1 MLTSHV
7 KLLYTFLT
15 VTNQQG
21 KDMSL
26 ITDSRAAD
34 LLCSAFE
41 GGSNYWYL
49 IDHKQVPVVAATPWG
64 NEYMPSYISYPFS
77 QSGAIVIVDIE
88 DPDGDKHTLNKAAIE
103 RGKTLLSTDDQYG
116 HHLENV
122 LQEQDDAD
130 TGDIFLQLCLFGE
143 VIYG

>member
-1 MLTSHV
+1 MDS
-7 KLLYTFLT
+7 
-15 VTNQQG
+15 
-21 KDMSL
+21 

-41 GGSNYWYL
+41 GGSNYWYMVV
-49 IDHKQVPVVAATPWG
+49 DKTVPTDIAKPWG
-64 NEYMPSYISYPFS
+64 NDYTPTYISYPFS
-77 QSGAIVIVDIE
+77 EDGALMIADLE
-88 DPDGDKHTLNKAAIE
+88 DEDGDKYMLDKAAID
-103 RGKTLLSTDDQYG
+103 RGKALLSTDDQYS

-130 TGDIFLQLCLFGE
+130 TGDVFLQLCLFGE